1 MRKRPLG
8 VNPGYIHNRDL
19 ASFQVPGPDVY
30 LSHNILFFLKGNL
43 GVEAGNSSTPSH
55 LAGGKISAVRYLL
68 YLPMKLYGETRHLFR
83 ETQIHLAIHPSFLS
97 HRCTTLLPDEGI

>member
-1 MRKRPLG
+1 MLNITVCQSSLYINYGNEVRKRPLG

-43 GVEAGNSSTPSH
+43 GVEAGNSSTPSY

-68 YLPMKLYGETRHLFR
+68 YLPK
-83 ETQIHLAIHPSFLS
+83 
-97 HRCTTLLPDEGI
+97 